1 LYVVIPMLIALALM
15 LSASAPSDP
24 GGRIAAANRA
34 DGLAAIALEFHQ
46 AAVAYI
52 RANPATAGALPA
64 LTLPTGWTA
73 SGLAACASSKVV
85 ATYVT
90 VPPEIS
96 APAVASS
103 MSRQWGGWPLVG
115 QASGNTLVSPYGASV
130 TLPCPVPNGAP
141 VIVSQAGS

>member
-1 LYVVIPMLIALALM
+1 MLVALALM
-15 LSASAPSDP
+15 LAASAPSDP

-34 DGLAAIALEFHQ
+34 DGLAALALEFHQ
-46 AAVAYI
+46 AATAYV
-52 RANPATAGALPA
+52 RANPSTAGALPTLA
-64 LTLPTGWTA
+64 LPTGWAA
-73 SGLAACASSKVV
+73 SGLAACASARVV

-90 VPPEIS
+90 VPPAIS

-115 QASGNTLVSPYGASV
+115 QASGNALVSPYGSSL

-141 VIVSQAGS
+141 VIISQAGS